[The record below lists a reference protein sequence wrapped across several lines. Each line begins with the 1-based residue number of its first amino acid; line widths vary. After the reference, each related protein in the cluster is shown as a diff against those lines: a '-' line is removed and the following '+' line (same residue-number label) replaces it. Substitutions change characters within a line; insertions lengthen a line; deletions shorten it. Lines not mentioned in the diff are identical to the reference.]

1 MQHDIIPDLDGDR
14 FPEHPEG
21 FDALLRDILVAFNA
35 KWDAEDR
42 ARDLQR
48 ALEVV
53 QVIDRVFLDLS
64 A

>member
-1 MQHDIIPDLDGDR
+1 MQNDTLPDLDGDR
-14 FPEHPEG
+14 FPEKPEG
-21 FDALLRDILVAFNA
+21 FDALLKNILAAFHA

-48 ALEVV
+48 ALEVE